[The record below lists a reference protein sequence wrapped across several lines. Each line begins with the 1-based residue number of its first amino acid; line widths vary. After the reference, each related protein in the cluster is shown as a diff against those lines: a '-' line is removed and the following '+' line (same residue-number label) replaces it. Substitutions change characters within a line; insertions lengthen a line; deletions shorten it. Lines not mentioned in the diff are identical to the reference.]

1 MSDLAQRVAAAG
13 LDWIVA
19 DAGVAPNVQALV
31 TTRNGGA
38 CAGERATLD
47 LGPASLT
54 SLDAATRACIE
65 ENRRRVARFLP
76 GAPVWLE
83 QVHGSEVA
91 VVDASNVDALRAAP
105 PRADGAVTRLA
116 GVPLAVRVADCL
128 PVVVSDGIGSVVA
141 VAHAGWR
148 GLAAGVVEATIAAA
162 SVAQPESLCAWL
174 GPSIGPRAFEVG
186 DDVRSAFVA
195 NDAADAT
202 HFRAHRTGKWLADL
216 PALARARLRRAG
228 VRRIVSLE
236 ACTHEDAVRF
246 FSWRRD
252 GASARFA
259 AFAWR

>member
-1 MSDLAQRVAAAG
+1 VSDLAQRVAAAG

-19 DAGVAPNVQALV
+19 AVDGAPGVQALV

-47 LGPASLT
+47 LGPASLVP
-54 SLDAATRACIE
+54 LDAAARACIE

-83 QVHGSEVA
+83 QVHGCGVA
-91 VVDASNVDALRAAP
+91 VVDAVNVGAFRAVP
-105 PRADGAVTRLA
+105 PRADAAVTRLP

-128 PVVVSDGIGSVVA
+128 PIVIGDAAGSVVG

-148 GLAAGVVEATIAAA
+148 GLAAGVVEATVAAA
-162 SVAQPESLCAWL
+162 AVAPASLSAWL
-174 GPSIGPRAFEVG
+174 GPSIGRGAFEVG
-186 DDVRSAFVA
+186 DDVRDAFAGVH
-195 NDAADAT
+195 AADAV
-202 HFRAHRTGKWLADL
+202 HFRAHLPGKWLADL

-228 VRRIVSLE
+228 VEAVASLDV
-236 ACTHEDAVRF
+236 CTHADAARF

-252 GASARFA
+252 RTSARFA